1 MLIIIVIFAVIFF
14 NSLSYTDDLVSSVT
28 LSIIVIFA
36 VILFKLSTIYT
47 NRVVSSV
54 TPSVI
59 FKKTYIEQK

>member
-1 MLIIIVIFAVIFF
+1 VIFAVIFF